1 MRIASSIGPRLPG
14 AMPGSAQPGGA
25 PIGGQRMGAGDGRQG
40 VRGYGGVQPY
50 GASQGADT
58 SIEVDPFSK

>member
-1 MRIASSIGPRLPG
+1 
-14 AMPGSAQPGGA
+14 MPGSAQPGGA